1 MHSQASPAP
10 PLKGILETSLY
21 VSDLVQSSAFY
32 ERLFQ
37 FPVMYRDHRLCALD
51 AGPAQVVL
59 LFLKGESTIATPT
72 PRGTVP
78 GHDGSGQIHTAF
90 AIDTEVLSAW
100 TDRLAV
106 QNIPIESTVHWPGG
120 GISVYFRD
128 PDGHLLELATPGLW
142 ENY

>member
-1 MHSQASPAP
+1 MHAHSSPAP
-10 PLKGILETSLY
+10 PLKGILETALY
-21 VSDLVQSSAFY
+21 VADLEQSSKFY
-32 ERLFQ
+32 DRLFG

-51 AGPAQVVL
+51 AGPGQVVL
-59 LFLKGESTIATPT
+59 LFLKGASIEATQT

-78 GHDGSGQIHTAF
+78 GHDGSGETHVAF
-90 AIDTEVLSAW
+90 AVDAEVLSAW

-106 QNIPIESTVHWPGG
+106 HNIPIESTVHWPMG